1 MMVFFWWRS
10 PVEDTVVRTRLLQ
23 STQEHARSR
32 TLDDHKSGPFLSDAW
47 VGRRLAGAQAGAS
60 VVSKSVYRPGYA
72 TRKAVMLMRHGVR
85 VRVGGWGQAG
95 SVICASSCVHLRS
108 YSNGNGRHQ
117 PCPDSPPL
125 PSAACSRAAAARR
138 LGSARARLPR
148 RETSPR
154 PGMAPVTDG
163 TGTSATGPSQRRA
176 FEGSASGRASLL
188 LVRSVQRR
196 VTQNRSARSPRR
208 PTGHEEDNRNF
219 RCVCDVNTLVYSS
232 FRVVRRRCFAPERN
246 YSRVVRR
253 RVTVL
258 VGISFI

>member
-95 SVICASSCVHLRS
+95 SVICASSCVYLRS

-148 RETSPR
+148 PDAKHRL
-154 PGMAPVTDG
+154 APVWPRSPTAPARARPDRRSAALSKDLHLDG
-163 TGTSATGPSQRRA
+163 LRCSLFVPFNGELRKTVRPAPRAGRPDTRRTTGTLGASATLIRWFTHP
-176 FEGSASGRASLL
+176 SASCAGDALR
-188 LVRSVQRR
+188 
-196 VTQNRSARSPRR
+196 RSAITAASCA
-208 PTGHEEDNRNF
+208 GE
-219 RCVCDVNTLVYSS
+219 
-232 FRVVRRRCFAPERN
+232 
-246 YSRVVRR
+246 
-253 RVTVL
+253 
-258 VGISFI
+258 